1 MIYIYMLAYLQG
13 LKFGVKFGGIAYS
26 PASATFVR
34 WLRELNALQLQ
45 KTHANRKSTS
55 KSGKHLHQF
64 DSRWCK
70 CSQHIVV
77 SICSVCVVK
86 LTKVVFLICR
96 RFFFICCAFLFGLCC
111 EHLQHVR
118 CKIEELSIFHSYCV
132 KVRLRFLLFSDE
144 DPKIVT

>member
-13 LKFGVKFGGIAYS
+13 LKFGVKFGGIASS

-34 WLRELNALQLQ
+34 WLRELNSLQLQ

-96 RFFFICCAFLFGLCC
+96 RFFLFAVRFFLGCVVSIC
-111 EHLQHVR
+111 
-118 CKIEELSIFHSYCV
+118 SMCV
-132 KVRLRFLLFSDE
+132 VKLRNFQYFTHTASSFDSDFFSSAT
-144 DPKIVT
+144 KTLKL